1 MGETGGSVKAMD
13 STTVSRRVAM
23 MVLEEMEFDCLH
35 SEKDLCDYYC
45 KN

>member
-1 MGETGGSVKAMD
+1 MGETGRSVKAMG

-23 MVLEEMEFDCLH
+23 MAFEEMEFDCLH
-35 SEKDLCDYYC
+35 SKWDLCDYYC